1 VGSILTVRDYERA
14 TAAKNFDELWGSL
27 SNDELFDL
35 RMLVELAT
43 GRLLKSSFDGATP
56 EDWDAMRRVL
66 GYVERLVRRIN
77 SLIGTA
83 DWENQP
89 LVWSVLTEAESD
101 DRAANESPEY
111 LAVAHSIYEKV
122 RTDSWWGGGGQT
134 FSDRSLLVFQ
144 KVPELPTLDNRSYD
158 VFISYK
164 TSRHADDAQRLAD
177 LLIGK
182 GYSVWFDKYVI
193 DRLKGEAEVFET
205 EHLLAILRNAVKNS
219 SCTIVFEGKLHA
231 GALAPWDTE
240 EELLKKRQLM
250 RVTAVPT
257 TVIWDW
263 HGIEISAAE
272 WGLAIH
278 PDKVTAFHQ
287 TDGKVLWTREH
298 PYYGEIQR
306 DEAIDVALQTMADA
320 RARNQNS

>member
-1 VGSILTVRDYERA
+1 MASILIIRNYERA
-14 TAAKNFDELWGSL
+14 VAAKSFDELWHRL

-35 RMLVELAT
+35 RMLFECAT

-56 EDWDAMRRVL
+56 EDWATMRRVL

-77 SLIGTA
+77 SLIGSA
-83 DWENQP
+83 DWENKS
-89 LVWSVLTEAESD
+89 LVWSVLTQAENE

-111 LAVAHSIYEKV
+111 LGVAHSIYEKL

-144 KVPELPTLDNRSYD
+144 KVPELPVLDDRLYD

-164 TSRHADDAQRLAD
+164 TSRHADAAQQLAD
-177 LLIGK
+177 VLIGK

-193 DRLKGEAEVFET
+193 DRLKGDAEVFET
-205 EHLLAILRNAVKNS
+205 EHLLAILRHGVKNS
-219 SCTIVFEGKLHA
+219 ACTIIFEGELHA
-231 GALAPWDTE
+231 GALAPGDNE
-240 EELLKKRQLM
+240 EDLLKKRQLM
-250 RVTAVPT
+250 RVNAVPAP
-257 TVIWDW
+257 VIWDW

-278 PDKVTAFHQ
+278 PNKITTFHQ
-287 TDGKVLWTREH
+287 ENGKVLWSKEH
-298 PYYGEIQR
+298 PYFSESQR
-306 DEAIDVALQTMADA
+306 NEVIDAALTAVAGA
-320 RARNQNS
+320 RARDTR